1 MNHPV
6 TPVSA
11 IASLLRHRALVW
23 ELVKR
28 DFAGRYKGSYAG
40 AAWSLLN
47 PLFLLAIY
55 TFVFSVAFP
64 ARWGAVTDGTQSFAV
79 ILFAGMIVYNLFA
92 ECIGRAPTLITSTP
106 NYVKKVVFPLEI
118 LPWVA
123 FATAL
128 LHFVMGL
135 GVLLVIS
142 IALGNGLRGGVV
154 WIPVLLLPLA
164 LLILGLSWIFASL
177 GVFLRDLAQ
186 IVTVLIIVLMF
197 MSPLFYP
204 LEIVP
209 PNYRGFILMSPVTLP
224 IEQVRA
230 AVLWGRPIDWLAWLY
245 SLGVGLAV
253 FMVGFWWFQRSR
265 RGFADVL

>member
-1 MNHPV
+1 MVHP
-6 TPVSA
+6 TSPVSA
-11 IASLLRHRALVW
+11 LRALLVHRALVW
-23 ELVKR
+23 ELAKR
-28 DFAGRYKGSYAG
+28 DFIGRYQGSMG
-40 AAWSLLN
+40 GVAWSLFN
-47 PLFLLAIY
+47 PLLMLAIY

-64 ARWGAVTDGTQSFAV
+64 ARWGAVTEGTKSFAV

-92 ECIGRAPTLITSTP
+92 ECISRSPTLITSTP

-128 LHFVMGL
+128 LHFALGL
-135 GVLLVIS
+135 AVLLAISLALGDGLRAGVLWL
-142 IALGNGLRGGVV
+142 
-154 WIPVLLLPLA
+154 PVLLLPLA
-164 LLILGLSWIFASL
+164 LLTLGLTWIFASL

-186 IVTVLIIVLMF
+186 IVAVFVTVLMF

-209 PNYRGFILMSPVTLP
+209 PDYRTLILMSPVTLP

-230 AVLWGRPIDWLAWLY
+230 AVLWGRPLDWTAWLV
-245 SLGVGLAV
+245 SLGAGLAV
-253 FMVGFWWFQRSR
+253 FTAGYWWFQRSR